1 MKHTV
6 GIILCAILLCFG
18 AVSRTRA
25 AEPSGVVAVS
35 AGIAQCVEDIH
46 RAFTAA
52 GNPPLTFVKEATGPL
67 AQKIDAG
74 APYDLLVAADPKWPQ
89 WLTER
94 GKLRDLHP
102 CARGHLVLWSQK
114 KEFCHPEALQD
125 RIVAS
130 PTPESTSHGKLAQA
144 YLASRKLWNVV
155 PENTKLILTGNALQA
170 VMAVKA
176 GSAEVAL
183 IPTSL
188 AIEVGGSYVVLPA
201 DPIPTVGGLRAAEA
215 DPNAVRFW
223 TFLRS
228 SDASKIWERWGF
240 EPLSGE

>member
-1 MKHTV
+1 MKHKV
-6 GIILCAILLCFG
+6 GIMLCTVLLCFG
-18 AVSRTRA
+18 TISRTQA
-25 AEPSGVVAVS
+25 AEPEGVVAVS

-89 WLTER
+89 WLAER
-94 GKLRDLHP
+94 GKLRNLHP

-114 KEFCHPEALQD
+114 KEFCNPETLQN

-130 PTPESTSHGKLAQA
+130 PTPESTSHGKLAQT
-144 YLASRKLWNVV
+144 YLVSRKLWNVA
-155 PENTKLILTGNALQA
+155 PENTKLMLTGNALQA

-183 IPTSL
+183 IPMSL
-188 AIEVGGSYVVLPA
+188 AIEVGGPHVVLPA
-201 DPIPTVGGLRAAEA
+201 DPIPTVGGLRTAETN
-215 DPNAVRFW
+215 PNAVRFW
-223 TFLRS
+223 EFLRS
-228 SDASKIWERWGF
+228 SDAAKIWERWGF

>member
-1 MKHTV
+1 MKHKIGIMLCTV
-6 GIILCAILLCFG
+6 LLCFG
-18 AVSRTRA
+18 LISRTQA
-25 AEPSGVVAVS
+25 AEPEGVVAVS

-89 WLTER
+89 WLAER
-94 GKLRDLHP
+94 GKLRNLHP

-114 KEFCHPEALQD
+114 KEFCNPETLQD

-144 YLASRKLWNVV
+144 YLVSRKLWNVA
-155 PENTKLILTGNALQA
+155 PENGKLLLTGNALQA

-183 IPTSL
+183 IPMSL
-188 AIEVGGSYVVLPA
+188 AIEVGGSHVVLPV
-201 DPIPTVGGLRAAEA
+201 DPIPTIGGLRTAETN
-215 DPNAVRFW
+215 PNAVRFW
-223 TFLRS
+223 KFLRS
-228 SDASKIWERWGF
+228 SDAAKIWERWGF
-240 EPLSGE
+240 EPLSRE